1 MRIVIQRSKKASVRV
16 EGKLKGTMDK
26 GLVLLVGIAPEDSNR
41 DIVWAAKKIV
51 NMRIFNDAQGK
62 MNLSLLDVGGGLL
75 VVSQFTLFASYKKG
89 NRPSFA
95 GSAEPDKARQFYE
108 EFVAECK
115 KFLPSEK
122 VQTGEFGA
130 MMEVE
135 LINDG
140 PVTIVLDTLN
150 KE

>member
-16 EGKLKGTMDK
+16 AGDVKGQIEK
-26 GLVLLVGIAPEDSNR
+26 GLVLLVGIAPEDTEK
-41 DIVWAAKKIV
+41 DLQWAVKKIV
-51 NMRIFNDAQGK
+51 NMRIFNDSQGK
-62 MNLSLLDVGGGLL
+62 MNLSLLDVKGGVL

-89 NRPSFA
+89 NRPSFT
-95 GSAEPDKARQFYE
+95 GSAKPDKARQMYE
-108 EFVAECK
+108 QFIAECRK
-115 KFLPSEK
+115 YLPEEQ
-122 VQTGEFGA
+122 VQTGVFGA

-140 PVTIVLDTLN
+140 PVTIIVDTKN